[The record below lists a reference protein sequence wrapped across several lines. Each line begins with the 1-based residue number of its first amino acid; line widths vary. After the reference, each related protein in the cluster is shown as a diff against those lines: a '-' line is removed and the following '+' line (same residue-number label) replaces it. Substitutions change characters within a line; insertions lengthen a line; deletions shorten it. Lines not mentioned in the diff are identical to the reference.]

1 MHERLQILR
10 YSLPLCILYAES
22 VLSFCIAYV
31 IVIKQNDAYSVKE
44 IAMTSKVVSSPTVT
58 GNFLESLVNVSSVG
72 EAAQISVQRLHDLT
86 LCVANLL
93 KKV

>member
-1 MHERLQILR
+1 M
-10 YSLPLCILYAES
+10 SS
-22 VLSFCIAYV
+22 S
-31 IVIKQNDAYSVKE
+31 IKQNDAYSVNE

-58 GNFLESLVNVSSVG
+58 GNFLESLVNVSSVR
-72 EAAQISVQRLHDLT
+72 EAEQISVQRLHAHT